1 MSQDT
6 EMSWSSLRTLMLHRS
21 LVSRLNE
28 ETLSSWTPRILQ
40 NLERLSSSVQGH
52 PHVENLDRWR
62 RIVDTHDVETLRT
75 VLASADPGSIEMRE
89 VSPMGGLI
97 SQAERLSILKSLP
110 RR

>member
-6 EMSWSSLRTLMLHRS
+6 EMNRSSLRTLLLHRS
-21 LVSRLNE
+21 LVPKLNE

-62 RIVDTHDVETLRT
+62 RIVETRDVETLRT
-75 VLASADPGSIEMRE
+75 VLDSTDPGSIEMRE

-97 SQAERLSILKSLP
+97 GQEERLSILKSLP
-110 RR
+110 SR

>member
-6 EMSWSSLRTLMLHRS
+6 EMNRSSLRTLLLHRS
-21 LVSRLNE
+21 LVPKLNE
-28 ETLSSWTPRILQ
+28 ETLSAWTPQILQ

-52 PHVENLDRWR
+52 PHVENLGRWR
-62 RIVDTHDVETLRT
+62 RIVETRDVETLRT
-75 VLASADPGSIEMRE
+75 VLDSPDPGSIEMRE

-97 SQAERLSILKSLP
+97 GQDERLSILKSLP

>member
-6 EMSWSSLRTLMLHRS
+6 EMNRSSLRTLLLHRS
-21 LVSRLNE
+21 LVPKLNE
-28 ETLSSWTPRILQ
+28 ETLSSWTPQILQ

-52 PHVENLDRWR
+52 PHVENLGRWR
-62 RIVDTHDVETLRT
+62 RIVETRDVETLRT
-75 VLASADPGSIEMRE
+75 VLDSPDPGSIEMRE

-97 SQAERLSILKSLP
+97 GQDERLSILKSLP